1 MAPERIKK
9 KNDQDREALEAAHEA
24 AFSALLESD
33 EQHKAEMALHKV
45 TKERDAWKAD
55 NRTKDKEIEIL
66 RKQLGIVEYLQKS
79 PIITPDWAVPKRGSK
94 PRGTA
99 LFMLSD
105 LHLDEVVRPE
115 EMQGVNAFNREIAD
129 MRLEKAVTQVP
140 VLAKQFLNS
149 YEYDGAVLILGGDCF
164 SGIIHDELV
173 ELNEAPILASLDY
186 WLDPMAAAVELMA
199 EEFKRLLVVGV
210 YGNHGRTNPHKRYK
224 GAAQNNFDW
233 FLYKQLQRHFAAN
246 ENITWNVPEAPDAYF
261 ELYGHKHLVTHGNQ
275 ANGGSGISG
284 LLTPIS
290 LLDHRK
296 RKRDSSIPSI
306 GASSHMWLGHFHQY
320 LPMGQVT
327 INGSLKGYD
336 DFAWAHNFP
345 FEEPQ
350 QAFAVITPE
359 HNVTWQTPI
368 FASEGGKKEGW

>member
-1 MAPERIKK
+1 MEFLDEVG
-9 KNDQDREALEAAHEA
+9 NDDLA
-24 AFSALLESD
+24 
-33 EQHKAEMALHKV
+33 KAEAQLARLK
-45 TKERDAWKAD
+45 KEVDAYKA
-55 NRTKDKEIEIL
+55 KDRGTQKELETL
-66 RKQLGIVEYLQKS
+66 RKQMEISEYLS
-79 PIITPDWAVPKRGSK
+79 AAPIAAPKWAVPKRSSK

-115 EMQGVNAFNREIAD
+115 EMQGANAYNREIALL
-129 MRLEKAVTQVP
+129 RLEKAVTQVP

-149 YEYDGAVLILGGDCF
+149 YEYDGAVLILGGDIF
-164 SGIIHDELV
+164 SGIIHDEFV
-173 ELNEAPILASLDY
+173 EMNEAPILASLDF
-186 WLDPMAAAVELMA
+186 WLDPLAAAIELLA
-199 EEFKRLLVVGV
+199 SEFPHLLIVGV
-210 YGNHGRTNPHKRYK
+210 FGNHGRDSPKKRFK
-224 GAAQNNFDW
+224 GAAQHNFDW
-233 FLYKQLQRHFAAN
+233 FLYRQLQRHFAKN
-246 ENITWNVPEAPDAYF
+246 DKITWNVPEAPDAYF
-261 ELYGHKHLVTHGNQ
+261 ELYGYQHLVTHGNQ

-296 RKRDSSIPSI
+296 RKRDASIPTL

-320 LPMGQVT
+320 LSMGQIT

-336 DFAWAHNFP
+336 DFAWGCNFP

-359 HNVTWQTPI
+359 HNVTWQAPI
-368 FASEGGKKEGW
+368 FAKLDRKKEGW

>member
-1 MAPERIKK
+1 MSFKEELQNDELVQAEQANAKLKREVDAYKAQIKTYEK
-9 KNDQDREALEAAHEA
+9 
-24 AFSALLESD
+24 
-33 EQHKAEMALHKV
+33 EMDV
-45 TKERDAWKAD
+45 
-55 NRTKDKEIEIL
+55 L
-66 RKQLGIVEYLQKS
+66 RKQVGISDYLASS
-79 PIITPDWAVPKRGSK
+79 PIVAPKWAAPKKSK
-94 PRGTA
+94 NAPRGTV

-115 EMQGVNAFNREIAD
+115 EMQGVNAFNRDIA
-129 MRLEKAVTQVP
+129 MLRLEKAATQVP

-149 YEYDGAVLILGGDCF
+149 YQYDGCVLILGGDIF
-164 SGIIHDELV
+164 SGLIHDEFV
-173 ELNEAPILASLDY
+173 ETNEAPMLASLD
-186 WLDPMAAAVELMA
+186 WWIDPIAGVIDLLV
-199 EEFKRLLVVGV
+199 EEFGKLLVVGV
-210 YGNHGRTNPHKRYK
+210 FGNHGRTSPHKRYK

-233 FLYKQLQRHFAAN
+233 FLYRQLERHYQADSR
-246 ENITWNVPEAPDAYF
+246 ITWNVPEAPDAYF

-284 LLTPIS
+284 ILTPIS

-296 RKRDSSIPSI
+296 RKRDASIPTL

-345 FEEPQ
+345 FEDPQ

-368 FASEGGKKEGW
+368 FAACDRKKEQW

>member
-1 MAPERIKK
+1 MGDKGFSEEIAKDVQHVTEQELTKIK
-9 KNDQDREALEAAHEA
+9 
-24 AFSALLESD
+24 
-33 EQHKAEMALHKV
+33 
-45 TKERDAWKAD
+45 KERDAWKQKSGQA
-55 NRTKDKEIEIL
+55 DKEIEHL
-66 RKQLGIVEYLQKS
+66 RKQVGISEYLEKN
-79 PIITPDWAVPKRGSK
+79 PIAAPAWAVPKKGSK

-115 EMQGVNAFNREIAD
+115 EMQGVNAFNREIAL
-129 MRLEKAVTQVP
+129 MRLERAVTQVP

-149 YEYDGAVLILGGDCF
+149 YEYDGAVLILGGDIF
-164 SGIIHDELV
+164 SGLIHDELI
-173 ELNEAPILASLDY
+173 ELNEAPMLASLDY
-186 WLDPMAAAVELMA
+186 WLDPMAGVIELMA
-199 EEFKRLLVVGV
+199 HEFKRLQIIGV
-210 YGNHGRTNPHKRYK
+210 FGNHGRNSQHKRYK

-233 FLYKQLQRHFAAN
+233 FLYRQLQRHFAKN
-246 ENITWNVPEAPDAYF
+246 TDIEWNVPEAPDAYF
-261 ELYGHKHLVTHGNQ
+261 ELYGYQHLVTHGNQ

-296 RKRDSSIPSI
+296 RKRDASIPTL

-368 FASEGGKKEGW
+368 FASAGRKAEGW

>member
-1 MAPERIKK
+1 MTFMVE
-9 KNDQDREALEAAHEA
+9 LEN
-24 AFSALLESD
+24 D
-33 EQHKAEMALHKV
+33 EQTVLERANVKLK
-45 TKERDAWKAD
+45 KERDAWKA
-55 NRTKDKEIEIL
+55 NATAHEKEIAHL
-66 RKQLGIVEYLQKS
+66 RKQVGISEYLESS
-79 PIITPDWAVPKRGSK
+79 PISAPEWAIPKRSSK

-105 LHLDEVVRPE
+105 LHFDEIIRPE
-115 EMQGVNAFNREIAD
+115 EIQGSNAFNREIALL
-129 MRLEKAVTQVP
+129 RLEKAVTQVP

-149 YEYDGAVLILGGDCF
+149 YEYDGAVLILGGDIF
-164 SGIIHDELV
+164 SGLIHDELV
-173 ELNEAPILASLDY
+173 ELNEAPMLASLDF
-186 WLDPMAAAVELMA
+186 WLDPMVAAINVMVDA
-199 EEFKRLLVVGV
+199 FKNLQIVGV
-210 YGNHGRTNPHKRYK
+210 FGNHGRTNPHKRYK

-233 FLYKQLQRHFAAN
+233 FLYRQLQRHFAGN
-246 ENITWNVPEAPDAYF
+246 ERIEWNVPEAPDAYF
-261 ELYGHKHLVTHGNQ
+261 ELYGYQHLVTHGNQ

-296 RKRDSSIPSI
+296 RKRDSSIPTL
-306 GASSHMWLGHFHQY
+306 GASTHMWLGHFHQY

-345 FEEPQ
+345 FEEPK

-368 FASEGGKKEGW
+368 FASLGKKKEGWK

>member
-1 MAPERIKK
+1 MTDKFSA
-9 KNDQDREALEAAHEA
+9 ALENDDVVRA
-24 AFSALLESD
+24 
-33 EQHKAEMALHKV
+33 EQEIHKLKR
-45 TKERDAWKAD
+45 ERDAWK
-55 NRTKDKEIEIL
+55 TKAAGSQKEIELL
-66 RKQLGIVEYLQKS
+66 RKQVGIAEYLASS
-79 PIITPDWAVPKRGSK
+79 PIVAPKWAVPKRSSK

-115 EMQGVNAFNREIAD
+115 EMQGVNAFNRDIALL
-129 MRLEKAVTQVP
+129 RLEKAVTQVP

-149 YEYDGAVLILGGDCF
+149 YQYDGAVLILGGDIF
-164 SGIIHDELV
+164 SGLIHDELV
-173 ELNEAPILASLDY
+173 ELNEAPMLASLDF
-186 WLDPMAAAVELMA
+186 WLDPMATVIDLMV
-199 EEFKRLLVVGV
+199 EEFQNLLVVGV
-210 YGNHGRTNPHKRYK
+210 FGNHGRNSPHKRFK

-233 FLYKQLQRHFAAN
+233 FLYRQLERHFAGDDR
-246 ENITWNVPEAPDAYF
+246 IRWNVPEAPDAYF
-261 ELYGHKHLVTHGNQ
+261 ELYGYKHLVTHGNQ

-296 RKRDSSIPSI
+296 RKRDSSIPTI

-320 LPMGQVT
+320 LPMGQIT

-336 DFAWAHNFP
+336 DFAWSHNFP

-368 FASEGGKKEGW
+368 FASCERKVEGW